1 MRVAIIDYQAG
12 NLTSVQ
18 RALAHLGHTSQITAD
33 AAVIASAD
41 KVIFPGVGAAESC
54 MANLRAG
61 KLDQALA
68 QVIAAQKPLL
78 CICVGMQL
86 LFDRS
91 DEDGGV
97 TCLSVIPGAVKKFT
111 LSDPALKVPHM
122 GWNPVRWEKNDPLWN
137 GIPQDTPF
145 YFVHS
150 YFCAP
155 TADDTTLATSDH
167 GSRFCAGVRKGNL
180 AAVQF
185 HPEKS
190 GEAGLALLG
199 NFLRG

>member
-1 MRVAIIDYQAG
+1 
-12 NLTSVQ
+12 
-18 RALAHLGHTSQITAD
+18 
-33 AAVIASAD
+33 
-41 KVIFPGVGAAESC
+41 
-54 MANLRAG
+54 
-61 KLDQALA
+61 
-68 QVIAAQKPLL
+68 
-78 CICVGMQL
+78 
-86 LFDRS
+86 
-91 DEDGGV
+91 
-97 TCLSVIPGAVKKFT
+97 
-111 LSDPALKVPHM
+111 M
-122 GWNPVRWEKNDPLWN
+122 GWNPVHWEKSDPLWN

-155 TADDTTLATSDH
+155 TAEDTTLATSDH
-167 GSRFCAGVRKGNL
+167 GGIFCAGVRRGAF

>member
-18 RALAHLGHTSQITAD
+18 RALTHLGHTSEITAD
-33 AAVIASAD
+33 ATVITNAD
-41 KVIFPGVGAAESC
+41 KVIFPGVGAAGSC

-61 KLDQALA
+61 RLDQALA

-91 DEDGGV
+91 EEDGGV
-97 TCLSVIPGAVKKFT
+97 PCLSIIPGAVKKFT

-122 GWNPVRWEKNDPLWN
+122 GWNPVRWEKSDPLWS

-150 YFCAP
+150 YYCGP
-155 TADDTTLATSDH
+155 VSDTTTLATSNH
-167 GSRFCAGVRKGNL
+167 GGRFCAGVRKGNL
-180 AAVQF
+180 AAVQ
-185 HPEKS
+185 
-190 GEAGLALLG
+190 
-199 NFLRG
+199 

>member
-18 RALAHLGHTSQITAD
+18 RALSHLGHASEITAD
-33 AAVIASAD
+33 AAVIANAD
-41 KVIFPGVGAAESC
+41 KVIFPGVGAAGSC
-54 MANLRAG
+54 MTNLRTG
-61 KLDQALA
+61 KLDHALK

-91 DEDGGV
+91 EEDGGV
-97 TCLSVIPGAVKKFT
+97 PCLGIIPGAVKKFALRDLT
-111 LSDPALKVPHM
+111 LKVPHM
-122 GWNPVRWEKNDPLWN
+122 GWNPVHWEKSDPLWS

-145 YFVHS
+145 YYVHS
-150 YFCAP
+150 YYCSP
-155 TADDTTLATSDH
+155 QSDDTILATSNH
-167 GSRFCAGVRKGNL
+167 GGSFCAGVRKGSF